1 MCDMCKKL
9 DFDIARCEDLKLRIE
24 EPLFVD
30 GLEALVQSYREEKL
44 ALHTE
49 EGALGSGVAM
59 NTGARW
65 PTS

>member
-1 MCDMCKKL
+1 
-9 DFDIARCEDLKLRIE
+9 
-24 EPLFVD
+24 LFVD

-44 ALHTE
+44 ALHTK